1 MYAVKLCSNE
11 LPSEYYLEN
20 VCTFYFIQLI
30 VSRPAFSVFIDLQ
43 FSWSLSRPELAINN
57 FILINIEQFLS
68 YLCGTSAKE
77 VRIKRTT
84 AIKLDTHLFSDRIT
98 FLVMSFKVRIRIII
112 SCFWSV
118 FVLASFVFLLH
129 RFYGIF
135 SWTEVVLPQNEMD
148 RIYSDSKLVHT
159 NTLSW

>member
-1 MYAVKLCSNE
+1 MYVS
-11 LPSEYYLEN
+11 
-20 VCTFYFIQLI
+20 TFYFIQLI

-43 FSWSLSRPELAINN
+43 YSWSLSLPELAINN
-57 FILINIEQFLS
+57 FILINIEQFLI
-68 YLCGTSAKE
+68 YMAQVQRRLW
-77 VRIKRTT
+77 VRIKRTK
-84 AIKLDTHLFSDRIT
+84 AVKLDTHLFSDRIT

-148 RIYSDSKLVHT
+148 RIYFLIR
-159 NTLSW
+159 N